1 MKISK
6 RCQVAKCVE
15 TVYSK
20 RGLLNRK
27 RGPETDMAKQK
38 ITELDIVRAIA
49 ILAVVTIH
57 VTADWTVDPALK
69 GSSSQLLILF
79 LNKISYFAVPVF
91 IFLSGIVLFYIYTDN
106 WSAKQAGV
114 FYWKRVRQVLV
125 PYIVWSFFYYI
136 YNPWLWTPGHPF
148 KIEPR
153 VFLEQLKWAD
163 SGYHLYFMIII
174 VQFYLLFPLLVWAV
188 RNAVWFRKTLALWGL
203 AIQAGVYIYSH
214 WFGAIDHKPELCI
227 TYFGYFLIGGA
238 IGMNYGAFRAWL
250 ERNKGWVIPASILS
264 GLVYTSL
271 YLLGLKGYT
280 FENTWFEVLW
290 LLYSIGI
297 GISFIWAGKWL
308 LQKAAPVARFFVSL
322 GSVSFGVYLMHP
334 ALLSLW
340 KYKVHM
346 PGSIVLFHMYNAIV
360 LVLIVAI
367 PWLLTLLYRKVRKL
381 TGI

>member
-1 MKISK
+1 
-6 RCQVAKCVE
+6 
-15 TVYSK
+15 
-20 RGLLNRK
+20 
-27 RGPETDMAKQK
+27 MAKQK
-38 ITELDIVRAIA
+38 ITELEIVRALA

-57 VTADWTVDPALK
+57 VTADWTVDPTLA

-125 PYIVWSFFYYI
+125 PYIVWSFFYYM
-136 YNPWLWTPGHPF
+136 YNPWLWTPGHPV
-148 KIEPR
+148 KIDIR

-188 RNAVWFRKTLALWGL
+188 RNAAWFRKTLALWGL
-203 AIQAGVYIYSH
+203 AIQAGVYVYSH
-214 WFGAIDHKPELCI
+214 WFGSIAHKPELCV

-250 ERNKGWVIPASILS
+250 ERNKGWVLPASVLA
-264 GLVYTSL
+264 GLVYTGL

-280 FENTWFEVLW
+280 FENTWFELLW
-290 LLYSIGI
+290 LLYSVGI
-297 GISFIWAGKWL
+297 GVSFIWCGKWL
-308 LQKAAPVARFFVSL
+308 LQHAPRVASFFVSL

-334 ALLSLW
+334 ALLSMW
-340 KYKVHM
+340 KYTIQM
-346 PGSIVLFHMYNAIV
+346 PGSIVMFHLYNVLV
-360 LVLIVAI
+360 LVLIVVI
-367 PWLLTLLYRKVRKL
+367 PWGLTLLYRKARKML
-381 TGI
+381 GLR

>member
-1 MKISK
+1 
-6 RCQVAKCVE
+6 
-15 TVYSK
+15 
-20 RGLLNRK
+20 
-27 RGPETDMAKQK
+27 MAKQK

-49 ILAVVTIH
+49 ILAVVMIH

-69 GSSSQLLILF
+69 GSSSQVLILF

-125 PYIVWSFFYYI
+125 PYLVWSFFYYI

-188 RNAVWFRKTLALWGL
+188 RNAAWFRKTLALWGL
-203 AIQAGVYIYSH
+203 AIQAGVYVYSH
-214 WFGAIDHKPELCI
+214 WFGSIDHKPELCV
-227 TYFGYFLIGGA
+227 TYFGYFLVGGA

-264 GLVYTSL
+264 GLTYTAL
-271 YLLGLKGYT
+271 YLLGLKGYS

-297 GISFIWAGKWL
+297 GVSFIWGGKWL
-308 LQKAAPVARFFVSL
+308 LQNAAPVGRFFVSL

-340 KYKVHM
+340 KYKVHT
-346 PGSIVLFHMYNAIV
+346 PGSIVLFHTYNAIV

-367 PWLLTLLYRKVRKL
+367 PWVLTLLYRKVRKL
-381 TGI
+381 IGI